1 METYSSDGAMI
12 WMDTSHKHLKP
23 NSTKEYV
30 LQDSIYINFKKQAK
44 VIYGVRRQDGGY
56 IILQGLGSD

>member
-1 METYSSDGAMI
+1 
-12 WMDTSHKHLKP
+12 MDTSHKHLKP